1 MVFECIA
8 WIYLHFRGEY
18 NLLLYLFSFLFG
30 IFLFVFFFRAVPTAY
45 GGSQAKGQIRALTS
59 GLHQGPQQ
67 RQIRAMSVTYTTAHC
82 HTGSLTH

>member
-45 GGSQAKGQIRALTS
+45 GGSRLRVKSEL
-59 GLHQGPQQ
+59 
-67 RQIRAMSVTYTTAHC
+67 
-82 HTGSLTH
+82 